1 MGLSIGIVGLPNV
14 GKSTTFNALTK
25 TQNAQAANYPFCTI
39 EPNKAV
45 VSVPD
50 ERLLELA
57 KIVNPQRILHSQVEF
72 VDIAG
77 LVRGASKGEGLGN
90 QFLANIKE
98 ADVIL
103 HIVRCFEDSDITH
116 VENRI
121 DPIGDIEIIELE
133 LILADIATLQK
144 RIAKLERESKA
155 QKGANAMLERA
166 KDLLTHL
173 ESGKSAKS
181 FCSCDTQEFL
191 TLDKEL
197 RFLSNKEVIFG
208 ANVDEE
214 GLCVDNEF
222 VKQVREY
229 GAGQGSEVIK
239 LCAKIEEDMVGMSD
253 EERKEF
259 LQELGGGDSGL
270 AQIIRVGFAKLGL
283 ISYFT
288 AGVQEVR
295 SWTIKKGDKA
305 PQAAGVIH
313 KDFEKGFIRA
323 ETISYEDFIEYG
335 GEQKAKEA
343 GAMRSEGKDYIVQD
357 GDVMHFRFNV

>member
-50 ERLLELA
+50 DRLLELA
-57 KIVNPQRILHSQVEF
+57 KIVNPQRILYSQVEF

-155 QKGANAMLERA
+155 QKGANTMLEVA
-166 KDLLTHL
+166 KDLLAHL
-173 ESGKSAKS
+173 ESGKSAKN
-181 FCSCDTQEFL
+181 FHSCDTQEFL

-208 ANVDEE
+208 ANVDED
-214 GLCVDNEF
+214 GLGVDNEF

-229 GAGQGSEVIK
+229 GAKRGSEVIK

-270 AQIIRVGFAKLGL
+270 AQIICVGFAKLGL

-288 AGVQEVR
+288 AGVQEVH

-323 ETISYEDFIEYG
+323 ETISYEDFIKYG

-357 GDVMHFRFNV
+357 GDVMHFRFHV